1 MGFTKNEILGIGS
14 TSQRVRDQLVAKLKE
29 QGVSNPDVLA
39 VMAKMPRHLFVD
51 EALRKNA
58 YKNDALPIGHG
69 QTISHPFI
77 VARMTEELLRD
88 EVPQKVLEVGTGS
101 GYQAAVLAA
110 LVGEV
115 YSVERIMDLHIKT
128 THLLNKMGFKN
139 IHTKH
144 SDGSWGWP
152 DNAPYDAIMVTAAP
166 DDIPHQLLVQLRIG
180 GKLVIPVGGQGEQDK
195 QRLTIVQRVSDAK
208 FETQE
213 LEAVRF
219 VPFLGG
225 AL

>member
-128 THLLNKMGFKN
+128 TRLLNKMGFKN

-144 SDGSWGWP
+144 SDGSWGWT

-166 DDIPHQLLVQLRIG
+166 DNIPHQLLVQLRIG

-195 QRLTIVQRVSDAK
+195 QRLTVVRRVSQEK

>member
-88 EVPQKVLEVGTGS
+88 EAPQKVLEVGTGS

-110 LVGEV
+110 LVGDV

-128 THLLNKMGFKN
+128 TQLLNKMGFKN

-144 SDGSWGWP
+144 SDGSWGWS

-180 GKLVIPVGGQGEQDK
+180 GKLVIPVGGQGEQDE
-195 QRLTIVQRVSDAK
+195 QRLTVVQRISDAK